1 MRTTKEAFLSH
12 YIPLF
17 IDKLKE
23 NLPDSAL
30 VTQMLLH
37 ANAIIRDF
45 DAHII
50 AGIHKNLQTA
60 KEEVKDGTD

>member
-1 MRTTKEAFLSH
+1 MITTKESFLSH

-17 IDKLKE
+17 INRLKE

-37 ANAIIRDF
+37 ANSIIMDF
-45 DAHII
+45 DSHII
-50 AGIHKNLQTA
+50 ESIHANLKT
-60 KEEVKDGTD
+60 EEVKDGTVS